1 MNKAYKLIKRK
12 VKVSPNI
19 RKTIDLNAEVYSQD
33 IDVTKIILVLEDD
46 NGEKIDLTDADVRV
60 ALQFNNVVIEDRGKV
75 ESIEEQSISYSPGER
90 FKYQEGLVTI
100 AFYVTLSTNQ
110 RIDISH
116 FKINFKR
123 SLIDSQRAAE
133 DLKTQFVSVN
143 DFIEKEKKSYEKSRL
158 GFNSI
163 VDHTMDEIMERKKEF
178 DLKMQELQEKIALPD
193 LPSSNSKLYV
203 AYMKSGSVF
212 YKTDTGE
219 FDYAKC
225 FDSEL
230 IGISFSN
237 SDNEED
243 YIWFPAMGA
252 FADVSN
258 QMTDEIG
265 NLNLHVAYRVP
276 KSMDDPLGDTIFKK
290 AAPDDPPSQA
300 MYSNYVGVSLKDSY
314 KEEDYVWFPS
324 FGLISRMINQITSGY
339 TELLSDAQNRMTA
352 LEEKLGSAPGDNAS
366 TKRPPYGY
374 RLNRKADPWE
384 LIFDNGCILTF
395 PLDTSHNYYGWNET
409 ALKAYVS
416 SSRKSYVV
424 YPYSTPEIIMWHV
437 KGHYTVDKI
446 KEDPV
451 SNYKEFINCE
461 LKKPINDSSLY
472 NFDNA
477 FGDASDD
484 TLIGKRNFV
493 KLLYELDALVE
504 DDLLSVG
511 VTKNKDR

>member
-33 IDVTKIILVLEDD
+33 IDVTKIVLVLEDD

-75 ESIEEQSISYSPGER
+75 ESVEEQSISYSPGER

-143 DFIEKEKKSYEKSRL
+143 EFIEKEKKSYEKSRL

-163 VDHTMDEIMERKKEF
+163 VDHAMDEIVEKKKEF

-193 LPSSNSKLYV
+193 LSSSNSKLYV
-203 AYMKSGSVF
+203 AYMNSDSIL

-219 FDYAKC
+219 FDYGKS
-225 FDSEL
+225 FEYEN

-237 SDNEED
+237 SNNQED
-243 YIWFPAMGA
+243 YIWFPAFGA
-252 FADVSN
+252 FAVFQNSLDDQIRNSK
-258 QMTDEIG
+258 
-265 NLNLHVAYRVP
+265 LHVAYRVP
-276 KSMDDPLGDTIFKK
+276 KSMDDPLGDTLFKK
-290 AAPDDPPSQA
+290 ASPDDPPSQA
-300 MYSNYVGVSLKDSY
+300 MYSNYVGVSLNDSY
-314 KEEDYVWFPS
+314 EEEDYVWFPS
-324 FGLISRMINQITSGY
+324 LGLISRMINQINSGY
-339 TELLSDAQNRMTA
+339 TELLSDAQNRMAA
-352 LEEKLGSAPGDNAS
+352 LEEKLESSLGDNVS
-366 TKRPPYGY
+366 VKRPPYGY
-374 RLNRKADPWE
+374 RLNRKANPWE

-395 PLDTSHNYYGWNET
+395 PLDTSHNYYGWGESPIGINT
-409 ALKAYVS
+409 RPNK
-416 SSRKSYVV
+416 V
-424 YPYSTPEIIMWHV
+424 YAYSTPEVIMWHV
-437 KGHYTVDKI
+437 KGHYTVGKI
-446 KEDPV
+446 KEAPV
-451 SNYKEFINCE
+451 SNYNEFINCE
-461 LKKPINDSSLY
+461 LKNPINDSSLY

-493 KLLYELDALVE
+493 KLLYELDALIE

-511 VTKNKDR
+511 VIKKEDK

>member
-33 IDVTKIILVLEDD
+33 IDVTKIVLVLEDD
-46 NGEKIDLTDADVRV
+46 NGEKIDLTNADVRV

-212 YKTDTGE
+212 
-219 FDYAKC
+219 
-225 FDSEL
+225 L
-230 IGISFSN
+230 
-237 SDNEED
+237 
-243 YIWFPAMGA
+243 
-252 FADVSN
+252 
-258 QMTDEIG
+258 
-265 NLNLHVAYRVP
+265 
-276 KSMDDPLGDTIFKK
+276 
-290 AAPDDPPSQA
+290 
-300 MYSNYVGVSLKDSY
+300 
-314 KEEDYVWFPS
+314 
-324 FGLISRMINQITSGY
+324 
-339 TELLSDAQNRMTA
+339 
-352 LEEKLGSAPGDNAS
+352 
-366 TKRPPYGY
+366 
-374 RLNRKADPWE
+374 
-384 LIFDNGCILTF
+384 
-395 PLDTSHNYYGWNET
+395 
-409 ALKAYVS
+409 
-416 SSRKSYVV
+416 
-424 YPYSTPEIIMWHV
+424 
-437 KGHYTVDKI
+437 
-446 KEDPV
+446 
-451 SNYKEFINCE
+451 
-461 LKKPINDSSLY
+461 
-472 NFDNA
+472 
-477 FGDASDD
+477 
-484 TLIGKRNFV
+484 
-493 KLLYELDALVE
+493 
-504 DDLLSVG
+504 
-511 VTKNKDR
+511 